1 MRGHNICFCG
11 EILKIIPKLLLLPFL
26 SRSLFGVDTLGRS
39 MSADYILSFLFF
51 SVFTNNSLGTIEGAI
66 FGGTSSVGRDLYL
79 DTNSLT
85 SISNDAFDNVVL
97 TYIRLSDNLLTG
109 YPQALLSQNPE
120 RM

>member
-1 MRGHNICFCG
+1 MFYG

-26 SRSLFGVDTLGRS
+26 SGALFGTLGRS